1 MALTVNTTLIPGQTI
16 VTDDITGGIAIV
28 PPNYSNVYQ
37 QIVTALSKI
46 APVVL
51 EDTTAS
57 ITDDVVT
64 LSSALASSPVGCF
77 VEADGILADTYI
89 VDYYSTELAPETFE
103 YFCKLSK
110 PVSSTIESV
119 SVRFVSSNI
128 MLVKQLMMLNELQ
141 TAISDTQTSILETH
155 QGIKTLGEGNGFH
168 IVGPWEWLG
177 MSSIVKLYKE
187 RGVDLVALKAEVDA
201 VPKSI

>member
-37 QIVTALSKI
+37 QIVSALAKL
-46 APVVL
+46 APAVF
-51 EDTTAS
+51 EDTVS
-57 ITDDVVT
+57 ITDDIVSLT
-64 LSSALASSPVGCF
+64 AALSRDPTGCF
-77 VEADGILADTYI
+77 VEAEGIPVDTFI
-89 VDYYSTELAPETFE
+89 VDYYSTETAPEEFE
-103 YFCKLSK
+103 YFCKLSS
-110 PVSSTIESV
+110 PVDATIESV
-119 SVRFVSSNI
+119 SVRLISPDI
-128 MLVKQLMMLNELQ
+128 MLVKQLNLLNVSQ
-141 TAISDTQTSILETH
+141 SGILETH